1 MIPKYN
7 VFVDFLYFFQWY
19 YFHYFYAYIL
29 EIRKGLLNE
38 IEIFFLAIELSK
50 NKQKRKYLYCQ
61 FLRKQHAIV
70 ILLFDKWEKSEKNGR
85 T

>member
-1 MIPKYN
+1 
-7 VFVDFLYFFQWY
+7 
-19 YFHYFYAYIL
+19 L

-38 IEIFFLAIELSK
+38 IEIFFCLAIELSK

-61 FLRKQHAIV
+61 FLRKQHAIA

-85 T
+85 KKSDEHFTVGFMSFI